1 MKKLMTHAS
10 TLALAMVA
18 AGCSTPDPQALK
30 TTDIPANFTS
40 PIPTSPDVW
49 PQKEWWHGFGS
60 TELDGLISDAEA
72 NNLNIQIAF
81 ASVLQAEAQA
91 NVARAALFPNI
102 GVEPQAT
109 RSRSTTGGLSGLGT
123 GSGTTG
129 TGTGTGT
136 TGFTGSKGG
145 TVTGNNFSLV
155 ASGTW
160 AIDIWGL
167 AQDNLR
173 AAVETLKAQRY
184 AQVEVALTEVSDV
197 GTTYLNVLALRD
209 QVAIARK
216 NVEEA
221 KRVLLVTQERLKA
234 GTDSQLDLAQEEAV
248 VEGQEANIPV
258 LEEQEHEAL
267 LSLAIL
273 LGRPPE
279 GFDVKAQN
287 LDGIQMPLVKPG
299 LPSELLLRRPDIAEA
314 EANLA
319 SAHAN
324 VDAARAAFFP
334 AVSLNGAAGTSSST
348 IGTLFHASTFEW
360 SVGAQALQTLVDGGK
375 LFAES
380 DLAKAQQLG
389 LVATYRQTVIT
400 AFQNVETELGQV
412 SNYARE
418 QDALEREVKSAANAF
433 RISELQYREGIVDI
447 TTVITTEQTLFTAQ
461 TALAQAKLA
470 RAQAVVGL
478 YESLGGGWSENPDDA
493 TQHLPGTIKDA
504 ETAPVPKPQDSIWR
518 DLFPNSWVEP

>member
-1 MKKLMTHAS
+1 MTKLMTQAS
-10 TLALAMVA
+10 ALTLALVA
-18 AGCSTPDPQALK
+18 GGCSTPVPQAL
-30 TTDIPANFTS
+30 TQGDIPAKFTS

-49 PQKEWWHGFGS
+49 PKKEWWHGFGS
-60 TELDGLISDAEA
+60 TELDGLIADAEK
-72 NNLNIQIAF
+72 NNLNIAIAF
-81 ASVLQAEAQA
+81 ASVLQAEAQT
-91 NVARAALFPNI
+91 NVERSSLFPTI
-102 GVEPQAT
+102 DLQPGVT
-109 RSRSTTGGLSGLGT
+109 RGQSPSSALSTTSGRTLVVP
-123 GSGTTG
+123 
-129 TGTGTGT
+129 
-136 TGFTGSKGG
+136 GG
-145 TVTGNNFSLV
+145 TANTFSLT
-155 ASGTW
+155 ANGSWGL
-160 AIDIWGL
+160 DFWGL

-184 AQVEVALTEVSDV
+184 AQEEVALTEVADV
-197 GTTYLNVLALRD
+197 GTTYLDVLALRD
-209 QVAIARK
+209 EVTIAQK

-258 LEEQEHEAL
+258 LQEQEHEAL
-267 LSLAIL
+267 LALAIL

-279 GFDVKAQN
+279 GFDVTAQN
-287 LDGIQMPLVKPG
+287 LDGIKMPLVTPG
-299 LPSELLLRRPDIAEA
+299 LPSELLLRRPDVAEA

-319 SAHAN
+319 SAHAD

-334 AVSLNGAAGTSSST
+334 AVSLTGSAGTTSGV

-360 SVGAQALQTLVDGGK
+360 SAGASALQMLVDGGK

-389 LVATYRQTVIT
+389 LVATYRQTVIS

-412 SNYARE
+412 ANYATE
-418 QDALEREVKSAANAF
+418 QDALEREVKSSANAF

-447 TTVITTEQTLFTAQ
+447 TTVISTEQTLFAAQ

-470 RAQAVVGL
+470 RAQAVVNL
-478 YESLGGGWSENPDDA
+478 YEALGGGWSEKPEDA
-493 TQHLPGTIKDA
+493 TQALPGIIKNA
-504 ETAPVPKPQDSIWR
+504 PTAPVPNPQDSFWR
-518 DLFPNSWVEP
+518 ELFPNSWVEP